1 MGFRNKE
8 RDIVLCVLFTIFS
21 LGIYAVYWLYIV
33 TEEANGLS
41 ENENNY
47 AGGGLTIIFAIVTL
61 GVYLWYWAYRMGER
75 IQVAR
80 EKRALP
86 ACSND
91 GLIYMILSIIQ
102 LDLVAVMLIQH
113 ELNKIG
119 RGAPVEAPVS

>member
-1 MGFRNKE
+1 MGFTNKR

-21 LGIYAVYWLYIV
+21 LGIYAIYWLYIV
-33 TEEANGLS
+33 TEEANALS

-47 AGGGLTIIFAIVTL
+47 AGGGLTIVFAIITF
-61 GVYLWYWAYRMGER
+61 GVYLWYWAYKMGER

-80 EKRALP
+80 QKRNMP

-102 LDLVAVMLIQH
+102 LDFIGLMLMQH
-113 ELNKIG
+113 ELNKFQLG
-119 RGAPVEAPVS
+119 PSGAATM